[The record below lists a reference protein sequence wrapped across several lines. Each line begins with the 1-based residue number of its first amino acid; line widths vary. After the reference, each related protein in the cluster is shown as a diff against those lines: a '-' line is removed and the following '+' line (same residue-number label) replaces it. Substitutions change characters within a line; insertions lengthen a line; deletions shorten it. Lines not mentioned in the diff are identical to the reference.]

1 MEYNQILI
9 FEIIR
14 LFHDNTTVEN
24 FKCKRGFCTSK
35 FTFLKINNPA
45 QIAQTGEECL
55 WTKKGKRG
63 ILKYIKEVCAMSEKL
78 SKLLKGQIVT
88 SVFYILFG
96 ICLVFMPVGTVN
108 LLCKVVF
115 GLVLIGAGLYHI
127 FLFAAEK
134 DKATILDLFSGV
146 IVFVIG
152 LFLFTNPQIVVKLL
166 PLMLGALVLVD
177 SIWTLRGSMKL
188 KKRTQETWKF
198 LLIESLVF
206 VGLGVFL
213 MMYNFQS
220 INGMLMFAGW
230 AFLVDGILD
239 VVSFVMLKK
248 GLSGEVQTAADE
260 TPEKH
265 AEKEPDTKAEEAAE
279 EKEIIPEWNSRA
291 ASVSTEVIPPEDVTV
306 EDTQEISEAETKEE
320 NLESDHLEEQEQN

>member
-1 MEYNQILI
+1 MPMDE
-9 FEIIR
+9 
-14 LFHDNTTVEN
+14 
-24 FKCKRGFCTSK
+24 KRQKRYT
-35 FTFLKINNPA
+35 KIH
-45 QIAQTGEECL
+45 QGGMCHERKIKQVI
-55 WTKKGKRG
+55 KRTDRN
-63 ILKYIKEVCAMSEKL
+63 IC
-78 SKLLKGQIVT
+78 
-88 SVFYILFG
+88 FYILFG

-198 LLIESLVF
+198 LLIEGLVF

-320 NLESDHLEEQEQN
+320 NPESDHLEEQEQT

>member
-1 MEYNQILI
+1 
-9 FEIIR
+9 
-14 LFHDNTTVEN
+14 
-24 FKCKRGFCTSK
+24 
-35 FTFLKINNPA
+35 
-45 QIAQTGEECL
+45 
-55 WTKKGKRG
+55 
-63 ILKYIKEVCAMSEKL
+63 
-78 SKLLKGQIVT
+78 
-88 SVFYILFG
+88 
-96 ICLVFMPVGTVN
+96 
-108 LLCKVVF
+108 
-115 GLVLIGAGLYHI
+115 
-127 FLFAAEK
+127 
-134 DKATILDLFSGV
+134 
-146 IVFVIG
+146 
-152 LFLFTNPQIVVKLL
+152 
-166 PLMLGALVLVD
+166 
-177 SIWTLRGSMKL
+177 MKL

-265 AEKEPDTKAEEAAE
+265 AAKRTGYKGRRGSRRGSRRE
-279 EKEIIPEWNSRA
+279 EIIPEWNSRA

-320 NLESDHLEEQEQN
+320 NPESDHLEEQEQN

>member
-1 MEYNQILI
+1 
-9 FEIIR
+9 
-14 LFHDNTTVEN
+14 
-24 FKCKRGFCTSK
+24 
-35 FTFLKINNPA
+35 
-45 QIAQTGEECL
+45 
-55 WTKKGKRG
+55 
-63 ILKYIKEVCAMSEKL
+63 
-78 SKLLKGQIVT
+78 
-88 SVFYILFG
+88 
-96 ICLVFMPVGTVN
+96 
-108 LLCKVVF
+108 
-115 GLVLIGAGLYHI
+115 
-127 FLFAAEK
+127 
-134 DKATILDLFSGV
+134 
-146 IVFVIG
+146 
-152 LFLFTNPQIVVKLL
+152 
-166 PLMLGALVLVD
+166 
-177 SIWTLRGSMKL
+177 
-188 KKRTQETWKF
+188 
-198 LLIESLVF
+198 
-206 VGLGVFL
+206 

-320 NLESDHLEEQEQN
+320 NPEGDHSEEQEQN

>member
-1 MEYNQILI
+1 
-9 FEIIR
+9 
-14 LFHDNTTVEN
+14 
-24 FKCKRGFCTSK
+24 
-35 FTFLKINNPA
+35 
-45 QIAQTGEECL
+45 
-55 WTKKGKRG
+55 
-63 ILKYIKEVCAMSEKL
+63 MSEKL

-291 ASVSTEVIPPEDVTV
+291 AAVSTGSV
-306 EDTQEISEAETKEE
+306 
-320 NLESDHLEEQEQN
+320 LYLCL